1 MYEDFAVENR
11 RGFEMRFDSRSK
23 VVVVIVLI
31 LLAACFVDASAQGHR
46 RRRRQSRSI
55 TTPVIYSPSA
65 EPQPSPGATP
75 DAQIVSEDATS
86 DQSNQP
92 VNQTNTNSRRRAGGN
107 QTETDPDAMRR
118 SVNRLSTD
126 MRVLTERMKQMEEQQ
141 RTLVNLER
149 LSRSEQRAESLRA
162 QLRDVQAKQDELQAR
177 SDMLDE
183 ALRPENIE
191 RATATFGSTRPEEV
205 RETRRRQ
212 LENEKQR
219 VRSQLDT
226 LEQSRIHL
234 ESAIAAADAETERLR
249 ALVEANPNPSDQ
261 TGTAN
266 EGQQIMIAP
275 VAPPSPTPSPTASPY
290 ANPPLSF

>member
-1 MYEDFAVENR
+1 
-11 RGFEMRFDSRSK
+11 MRFDSRSK

-46 RRRRQSRSI
+46 RRRRQSRRI
-55 TTPVIYSPSA
+55 TNPVIYSPSA